1 MNKQIQTKLCWRLL
15 IKCHNLNQS
24 VQKGLLSNSY
34 SNRIYSQKEQL
45 LEECIRRIQEYGL
58 KIKHGYQLT
67 ESFVPYILYFEYN
80 GMQVSFHSH
89 TNYGIKPF
97 NGEWIGYKQGL
108 LKDLD
113 NKIPAR
119 WRNVRNKTY

>member
-1 MNKQIQTKLCWRLL
+1 M

-24 VQKGLLSNSY
+24 IQKGLPSNIY
-34 SNRIYSQKEQL
+34 SDRIYSQKEQL

-67 ESFVPYILYFEYN
+67 KSFVPYILYFEYN
-80 GMQVSFHSH
+80 GMQVSFHSY

-97 NGEWIGYKQGL
+97 NGKWIGYKQGL
-108 LKDLD
+108 LKDLN

-119 WRNVRNKTY
+119 WKNVRNKTH